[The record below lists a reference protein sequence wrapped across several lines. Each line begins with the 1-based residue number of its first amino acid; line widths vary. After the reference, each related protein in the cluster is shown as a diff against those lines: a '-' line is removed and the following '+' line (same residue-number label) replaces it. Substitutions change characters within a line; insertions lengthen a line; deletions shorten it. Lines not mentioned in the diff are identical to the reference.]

1 MTLLDLILA
10 PIFLLLIYLF
20 ARYNVNKHIQEKSY
34 YKYYIPGLLTKLF
47 GGFCVCLIYTFYY
60 KGGDTTN
67 FYHSDLVMINLLNKS
82 PQTFFSIMR
91 GNFSTENYLMF
102 DNDTGWPNYW
112 YDHHTFFV
120 VRITALICLLGFKS
134 YLATTLLLAW
144 FCFSGIWRL
153 FNLFCELFPTLTRQ
167 FSIVIFYIPSVA
179 FWGSGLLKDTI
190 TLSAI
195 CWFTFCFY
203 KCFIKKESFIWNFIY
218 LIISAYLIVSIKAYI
233 LYALLPGA
241 FLWITFSSLGNIENK
256 IIRGLVAP
264 FLLLGGSLSVFL
276 LLQQL
281 SSEMGKFNIYSIL
294 ERAVI
299 TQQDLVKDYYGG
311 TTFDIGKFEP
321 NIPSMLAKAPIA
333 IISGL
338 FRPFLWE
345 SNNPVMIFSSI
356 ENTVIIAFTIM
367 TIIKLKLFNFITLLK
382 KNPILIYSFS
392 FALCFAFSVG
402 LSTPNFG
409 SLVRYRIPA
418 IPFFLCSLILLRYY
432 YDEKIKKRIL
442 KAEIEEED
450 RLASKE
456 RFIIT

>member
-1 MTLLDLILA
+1 MSLLDLILS
-10 PIFLLLIYLF
+10 PVFLLLIYLSS
-20 ARYNVNKHIQEKSY
+20 RYQVNKHINDKPY
-34 YKYYIPGLLTKLF
+34 YKYYIPGLLIKLF

-60 KGGDTTN
+60 KGGDTIN
-67 FYHSDLVMINLLNKS
+67 FYQSDLAMINLLNKS
-82 PQTFFSIMR
+82 PRTFISIM
-91 GNFSTENYLMF
+91 GGDFSSENYLMF
-102 DNDTGWPNYW
+102 DNDTGYPLYW
-112 YDHHTFFV
+112 FDHHTFFV
-120 VRITALICLLGFKS
+120 VRITALICLFGLKS
-134 YLATTLLLAW
+134 YLATTLLLTW

-153 FNLFCELFPTLTRQ
+153 FSLFCKLFPSLQRQ
-167 FSIVIFYIPSVA
+167 LAIAIFYVPSVA

-195 CWFTFCFY
+195 CWFTYCFY
-203 KCFIKKESFIWNFIY
+203 KCFIKRESFLWNFTY
-218 LIISAYLIVSIKAYI
+218 LIISTYLILSIKAYI
-233 LYALLPGA
+233 LYSLLPGA

-256 IIRGLVAP
+256 IIRGFVAP

-281 SSEMGKFNIYSIL
+281 STDMGKFNINSIL

-333 IISGL
+333 LISGF

-345 SNNPVMIFSSI
+345 SNNPVMVFSAI

-367 TIIKLKLFNFITLLK
+367 TILKLKIFNFITLLK
-382 KNPILIYSFS
+382 KDPILIYSFS
-392 FALCFAFSVG
+392 FAFCFAFSVG

-418 IPFFLCSLILLRYY
+418 IPFFLCSLILLRYF
-432 YDEKIKKRIL
+432 YDQKIKNQVMKE
-442 KAEIEEED
+442 EIEEGD

-456 RFIIT
+456 RFLIT

>member
-1 MTLLDLILA
+1 MSLLDLIIS
-10 PIFLLLIYLF
+10 PIFLLIIYAF
-20 ARYNVNKHIQEKSY
+20 ARYRVNKHIQTKSY
-34 YKYYIPGLLTKLF
+34 YKYYVPGLLTKLF

-67 FYHSDLVMINLLNKS
+67 FYHSDLAMLNLLGKS
-82 PQTFFSIMR
+82 PGTFFSIM
-91 GNFSTENYLMF
+91 GGDFSTENYLMF
-102 DNDTGWPNYW
+102 DNDTGWPYYW
-112 YDHHTFFV
+112 HDHHTFFV
-120 VRITALICLLGFKS
+120 VRLTTLICLMGLKS
-134 YLATTLLLAW
+134 YLATTLILSW
-144 FCFSGIWRL
+144 FCFSGIWKL
-153 FNLFCELFPTLTRQ
+153 FTLFSELFPTLQRQ
-167 FSIVIFYIPSVA
+167 FAIAIFYVPSVA

-195 CWFTFCFY
+195 CWFTSCFY
-203 KCFIKKESFIWNFIY
+203 KCFIKRESFFRNFVY
-218 LIISAYLIVSIKAYI
+218 LILSTFLILSIKAYI

-241 FLWITFSSLGNIENK
+241 FLWVTFSSLGNIENK
-256 IIRGLVAP
+256 IIRGFVAP

-281 SSEMGKFNIYSIL
+281 SSEMGKFNINSIL

-333 IISGL
+333 IMSGL

-345 SNNPVMIFSSI
+345 SSNPVMVFSSL
-356 ENTVIIAFTIM
+356 ENSVIIAFTIM
-367 TIIKLKLFNFITLLK
+367 TILKLKIYNIFTLLR

-432 YDEKIKKRIL
+432 YDEKIRKKIH
-442 KAEIEEED
+442 KAELEEED
-450 RLASKE
+450 RISGKE
-456 RFIIT
+456 KLFIT